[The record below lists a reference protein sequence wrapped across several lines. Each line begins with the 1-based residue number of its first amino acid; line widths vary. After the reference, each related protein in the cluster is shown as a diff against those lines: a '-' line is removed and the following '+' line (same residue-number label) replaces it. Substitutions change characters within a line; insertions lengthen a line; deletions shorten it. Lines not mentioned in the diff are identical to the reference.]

1 MNTSSSTVAQAASA
15 PGDAVPRRRWFTGL
29 LLLFRTCVRTTGA
42 LHNHRLLALGPLF
55 FLLLLFAVVL
65 YLINAIAPVAPFVYS
80 LI

>member
-1 MNTSSSTVAQAASA
+1 MSTTPSAITQAPPTSA
-15 PGDAVPRRRWFTGL
+15 DAIPRRRWFTGPL
-29 LLLFRTCVRTTGA
+29 MILRTCLRTTEA
-42 LHNHRLLALGPLF
+42 LHSHRLLALGPLF

>member
-1 MNTSSSTVAQAASA
+1 MNTSSPAVTQAASA
-15 PGDAVPRRRWFTGL
+15 PGDVAPRRRWFTGPL
-29 LLLFRTCVRTTGA
+29 LILRTCVRTTGA
-42 LHNHRLLALGPLF
+42 LHSHRLLALGPLF

>member
-1 MNTSSSTVAQAASA
+1 M
-15 PGDAVPRRRWFTGL
+15 
-29 LLLFRTCVRTTGA
+29 
-42 LHNHRLLALGPLF
+42 GPLF